1 MPKIS
6 VIVPVYNVEQYL
18 SQCLDSIINQ
28 TFRDVE
34 IICINDGSTDNSGK
48 VLEEYAQK
56 DDRVKILNQENQGA
70 SIARNSGL
78 DFAKGEWICFVDS
91 DDITHPQ
98 MLEITYNQ
106 ATLNNVDIVQ
116 YKYKEFTTGNINYN
130 NSINENSLKGK
141 VFSNSALVSCK
152 KQKYQNTFGPVGKLL
167 SKKLIGES
175 RFIPHLQFEDYP
187 FVYEVLSKKPKGIYL
202 DAELYFYRIRE
213 VSLSHIKADPQQIT
227 DCHTGINH
235 ILNIYEK
242 PELIKEKKFLI
253 RDFLP
258 IILKHQLGR
267 CRRADEVTKSLMFA
281 EFSKELRDLDNKGLL
296 SWRGHKLSRYLTYKK
311 LIKENRNV

>member
-1 MPKIS
+1 MPKVS

-18 SQCLDSIINQ
+18 HQCLDSIINQ
-28 TFRDVE
+28 TFKEIE
-34 IICINDGSTDNSGK
+34 IICINDGSTDSSGK
-48 VLEEYAQK
+48 ILEQYAQK
-56 DDRVKILNQENQGA
+56 DDRIKVLNQENQGA
-70 SIARNSGL
+70 SIARNNGL
-78 DFAKGEWICFVDS
+78 DIAKSEWICFVDS
-91 DDITHPQ
+91 DDITHSQ
-98 MLEITYNQ
+98 MLEIVYNQ
-106 ATLNNVDIVQ
+106 AILNNVDFVQ
-116 YKYKEFTTGNINYN
+116 YKYKEFKTGNVNYHP
-130 NSINENSLKGK
+130 INENSIKSK
-141 VFSNSALVSCK
+141 IFNNSSLVSCK
-152 KQKYQNTFGPVGKLL
+152 KQKYQNTFGPIGKMFKSSLVGRA
-167 SKKLIGES
+167 

-187 FVYEVLSKKPKGIYL
+187 FVYEVLSNKPKGVYL

-213 VSLSHIKADPQQIT
+213 VSLSHIKADPQQIK
-227 DCHTGINH
+227 DYHTGINH
-235 ILNIYEK
+235 IFNIYEK

-311 LIKENRNV
+311 LIKENRSA

>member
-18 SQCLDSIINQ
+18 PQCMDSIINQ
-28 TFRDVE
+28 TFKDIE

-48 VLEEYAQK
+48 VLEEYARK
-56 DDRVKILNQENQGA
+56 DDRIKVLTQENQGA

-78 DFAKGEWICFVDS
+78 DFANGEWICFVDS

-98 MLEITYNQ
+98 MLEVVYNK
-106 ATLNNVDIVQ
+106 AISNDVDFVQ
-116 YKYKEFTTGNINYN
+116 YKYKEFKTNDVKCNIMNANDVKGKVYN
-130 NSINENSLKGK
+130 NS
-141 VFSNSALVSCK
+141 VLVSCK
-152 KQKYQNTFGPVGKLL
+152 KQKYQNTFGPVGKLI
-167 SKKLIGES
+167 KKSIIGKI

-187 FVYEVLSKKPKGIYL
+187 FVYEVLSNKPKGVYL

-213 VSLSHIKADPQQIT
+213 VSLSHIKADPQQIR
-227 DCHTGINH
+227 DYHTGINH
-235 ILNIYEK
+235 IFKIYEN
-242 PELIKEKKFLI
+242 PELKKEKQFLI

-267 CRRADEVTKSLMFA
+267 CRRADETTKSLMFA

-311 LIKENRNV
+311 LIKENRNA